1 MNPATR
7 ERVWRWL
14 AIVLL
19 VGMCGTG
26 INSALDSWPGATN
39 AGQRMQSAAQIV
51 YSVAGLLAAVAL
63 AARWPF
69 ARRFFRIFA
78 IATIVA
84 AGLAPVV
91 WGETAWWTGVLAAL
105 GGALIAWL
113 IWLPF
118 VRGDRTHAAAET

>member
-1 MNPATR
+1 MKPATR
-7 ERVWRWL
+7 ERAWRWL

-19 VGMCGTG
+19 VAMCATG
-26 INSALDSWPGATN
+26 INSALDSLPDART
-39 AGQRMQSAAQIV
+39 AGQRMQSAAQII

-78 IATIVA
+78 IATIIA
-84 AGLAPVV
+84 AGLAPVF
-91 WGETAWWTGVLAAL
+91 WGGTAWWTGVLAAIV
-105 GGALIAWL
+105 GAIIAWL

-118 VRGDRTHAAAET
+118 VRGDRPRAVAKT